1 MIMQRHVRLA
11 ECVQVP
17 SWHAGGLQDDAVAS
31 LAERP
36 SDVGEQLAALAAEHS
51 QLSARLA
58 EAEAAER
65 KLDALAQLQQRLA
78 DFDLLM
84 STGKALDCAP
94 CPDLRRLVPRPW
106 MQQLSSA
113 VLHACSVPCCAV

>member
-1 MIMQRHVRLA
+1 MAGRVCPIA
-11 ECVQVP
+11 
-17 SWHAGGLQDDAVAS
+17 SWHAGGLQNDAVAS

-36 SDVGEQLAALAAEHS
+36 SDVGEELAALAAEHG

-65 KLDALAQLQQRLA
+65 KLGALAQLQQRLA

-84 STGKALDCAP
+84 STGKARGWWL
-94 CPDLRRLVPRPW
+94 
-106 MQQLSSA
+106 LS
-113 VLHACSVPCCAV
+113 

>member
-1 MIMQRHVRLA
+1 MILQRHA
-11 ECVQVP
+11 WQADYVQ
-17 SWHAGGLQDDAVAS
+17 SFDWHAGGLQDDAVAS

-36 SDVGEQLAALAAEHS
+36 SDVGEQLAALAAEHG

-84 STGKALDCAP
+84 STGKPHDWSP
-94 CPDLRRLVPRPW
+94 
-106 MQQLSSA
+106 LS
-113 VLHACSVPCCAV
+113 